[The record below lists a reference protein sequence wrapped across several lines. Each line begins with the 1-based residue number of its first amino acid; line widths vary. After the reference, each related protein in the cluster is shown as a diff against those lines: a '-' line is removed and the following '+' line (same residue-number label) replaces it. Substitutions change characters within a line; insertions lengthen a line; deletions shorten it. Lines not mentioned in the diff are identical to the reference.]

1 MNKLN
6 DLVEWF
12 ENKTKVMIAL
22 SGGVDSAVVAYA
34 AFQALGNSAIAVTAD
49 YKTLSEEELLSAK
62 QVCSEIGIKQIL
74 LDYSELEN
82 EEFIKND
89 SNRCFHCRMELGD
102 HLIQLAKKH
111 DVKIIV
117 DGTNLDDLGDYRPG
131 IQALKENG
139 IRSPLVETKFLKSQ
153 IRDIAKSVGLSVFD
167 RPSNSCLASRI
178 PWGQRVTAEKLTRI
192 EFGEILVKQ
201 LTNLKQVRVR
211 DFDGSAKIEV
221 NKEMIYV
228 FNENIMNQLNEKL
241 KLIGFSSV
249 DIDKE
254 GYKPGK
260 INVIPNWFI
269 LIMQHPLK
277 FMMMF

>member
-6 DLVEWF
+6 KLVNWF
-12 ENKTKVMIAL
+12 ADKNKVIIAL

-49 YKTLSEEELLSAK
+49 YKTLSKEELFSAK
-62 QVCSEIGIKQIL
+62 QVCSEIGIKQIF

-82 EEFIKND
+82 EEFVKND

-102 HLIQLAKKH
+102 HLIKLAKNQ

-139 IRSPLVETKFLKSQ
+139 VRSPLVETKLVKDE
-153 IRDIAKSVGLSVFD
+153 IRKIAKFVGLSVYD

-178 PWGQRVTAEKLTRI
+178 PWGQRVTAERLTRI
-192 EFGEILVKQ
+192 ELGETLVKQ
-201 LTNLKQVRVR
+201 LTNIKQVRVR
-211 DFDGSAKIEV
+211 DIQGCAKIEV
-221 NKEMIYV
+221 DKERISI
-228 FNENIMNQLNEKL
+228 FDKKIINQLNEKL
-241 KLIGFSSV
+241 KMIGFTSME
-249 DIDKE
+249 IDKD
-254 GYKPGK
+254 GYRPGK
-260 INVIPNWFI
+260 INVISN
-269 LIMQHPLK
+269 
-277 FMMMF
+277 

>member
-1 MNKLN
+1 MDKLN
-6 DLVEWF
+6 NLVDWF
-12 ENKTKVMIAL
+12 ADKNKVMIAL

-49 YKTLSEEELLSAK
+49 YKTLSEDELFSAK
-62 QVCSEIGIKQIL
+62 QVCSEIGIEQIF

-82 EEFIKND
+82 EEFVKND
-89 SNRCFHCRMELGD
+89 SKRCFHCRMELGE
-102 HLIQLAKKH
+102 HLIELAKKH

-117 DGTNLDDLGDYRPG
+117 DGTNMDDLGDYRPG
-131 IQALKENG
+131 IQALRENG

-153 IRDIAKSVGLSVFD
+153 IRDIAKSVGLSVYD

-192 EFGEILVKQ
+192 ELGETLVKQ
-201 LTNLKQVRVR
+201 LTNIKQVRVR

-221 NKEMIYV
+221 DQKLISI
-228 FNENIMNQLNEKL
+228 FDENVMNQLNEKL
-241 KLIGFSSV
+241 KIIGFTSV
-249 DIDKE
+249 EIDKD

-260 INVIPNWFI
+260 INVIPN
-269 LIMQHPLK
+269 
-277 FMMMF
+277 